1 MAAALLWS
9 ATCAEHLAIIKRV
22 RKRVRNWSE
31 EFPTAFDE
39 LIHVDEW
46 TISAS
51 SYFHFASQ
59 QSLVNYT
66 LVCDTA
72 DKHVAG
78 FQTLIGT
85 ASMQSSR
92 VFQIVPAAVA
102 GLALALS
109 SISSCR
115 AEADDDEA
123 ALRADAE
130 KTFKEK
136 VEPFVNK
143 YCISCHGPRPEAG
156 INLRSALRSPGATSS
171 FLHWKKAV
179 ANVKVHDMPPDHADK
194 IPTDDERRQFIE
206 WIGKLK
212 YLAPRDPG
220 FFVIR
225 RLSKVEYGN
234 TLHDL
239 YGVDPSIVDSLPE
252 EVSGE
257 GYLNSISPLQSELF
271 LDIATKVIDQ
281 VVSSEGKTPTEVQ
294 KRLLG
299 ETPSNG
305 ADLRKAARQVARSL
319 ARDAYRRPPTE
330 AELDVLVGIFDLARE
345 NELDYTASLG
355 LMWKAVLVSPQFLF
369 ITPAVEV
376 DSKDPI
382 VPLDDYQLASRLSYL
397 LWSAPPDAELSALAD
412 KGELHKPEVL
422 RAQVERLLKH
432 ARSRALFDGFGTQWL
447 GVGGLEGQAFDPDV
461 FPQMTPALRK
471 AMMEEVR
478 LFFQSIVRENQS
490 VLRFV
495 DSDYT
500 FLNEPLA
507 ELYGLEQSVQGPMMR
522 RVKLE
527 NPNRGGILGM
537 PATLATT
544 SFPNRTSP
552 VRRGVWVLEQV
563 LGERVPPPPPDVPE
577 LEEQEHKS
585 KAGLTL
591 RQRTALHQ
599 SEPTCA
605 NCHKILDPIG
615 FGLENFDAIGR
626 WREKDDVG
634 VAIDSAG
641 KLPNGEGF
649 SNPAELKGLLARR
662 KADLARNLTERL
674 MGYALGRQLE
684 GYDEVVIDQLM
695 VKIAQDKYRMRTMI
709 TEVITS
715 YLYTHRKVK
724 G

>member
-1 MAAALLWS
+1 M
-9 ATCAEHLAIIKRV
+9 R
-22 RKRVRNWSE
+22 
-31 EFPTAFDE
+31 
-39 LIHVDEW
+39 
-46 TISAS
+46 
-51 SYFHFASQ
+51 
-59 QSLVNYT
+59 
-66 LVCDTA
+66 
-72 DKHVAG
+72 
-78 FQTLIGT
+78 
-85 ASMQSSR
+85 SSR
-92 VFQIVPAAVA
+92 VFQIVPETVA

-109 SISSCR
+109 LISPCR
-115 AEADDDEA
+115 SEADDGSADEA

-136 VEPFVNK
+136 VGPFVNK
-143 YCISCHGPRPEAG
+143 YCVSCHGPRPEAG
-156 INLRSALRSPGATSS
+156 INLRSALKSPGATSS

-194 IPTDDERRQFIE
+194 IPTDEERHQFIE
-206 WIGKLK
+206 WMGKLK

-220 FFVIR
+220 HFVIR
-225 RLSKVEYGN
+225 RLSKMEYGN

-239 YGVDPSIVDSLPE
+239 YGVGPSVVDSLPE
-252 EVSGE
+252 EVVGE

-271 LDIATKVIDQ
+271 LDIANKVIDE
-281 VVSSEGKTPTEVQ
+281 VVSPEGKAPTGVQ
-294 KRLLG
+294 KRLFG
-299 ETPSNG
+299 ETPSNS

-345 NELDYTASLG
+345 NQLDYTASLG

-376 DSKDPI
+376 DSKDPV

-397 LWSAPPDAELSALAD
+397 LWSAPPDAELSAVAD
-412 KGELHKPEVL
+412 KGGLHKSEVL
-422 RAQVERLLKH
+422 RAQVERLLAH
-432 ARSRALFDGFGTQWL
+432 DRSRALFDGFGAQWL
-447 GVGGLEGQAFDPDV
+447 GVGGLESQAFDPDV

-471 AMMEEVR
+471 AMMEEAR

-490 VLRFV
+490 VFRFV

-507 ELYGLEQSVQGPMMR
+507 KLYGLEQTVQGPTMR

-527 NPNRGGILGM
+527 NANRGGILGM
-537 PATLATT
+537 PATLAST

-577 LEEQEHKS
+577 LEEQEQKS
-585 KAGLTL
+585 VEGLTL
-591 RQRTALHQ
+591 RQRTELHQ

-605 NCHKILDPIG
+605 NCHRLLDPIG

-649 SNPAELKGLLARR
+649 SNPAELKGLLASR

-674 MGYALGRQLE
+674 MAYALGRQLE
-684 GYDEVVIDQLM
+684 GYDEIVIDQLM
-695 VKIAQDKYRMRTMI
+695 VKIAQDQYRMRTMI

-715 YLYTHRKVK
+715 YLFTHRKVK